1 MFSKDAIKAK
11 ILAVILALVLA
22 LGMSWLASQYVNASV
37 KETAMHGKIIV
48 KYSGKGKVHLLN
60 EDGKYIK
67 KYAKKNSKWKVYAKA
82 TIRKQL
88 MYRIGKN
95 IWIPAKYTKKAST
108 KTAAKAPVQ
117 WKAKSS
123 EKGFLVNTSAVGK
136 IIGNKKTKKFYLPG
150 KKNHK
155 ILSLDMIFFS
165 SKKAAEAA
173 GYKLAK

>member
-1 MFSKDAIKAK
+1 MFSKNAVKAK
-11 ILAVILALVLA
+11 LLAIILALVIA
-22 LGMSWLASQYVNASV
+22 LGMSWLASQRVNASI

-67 KYAKKNSKWKVYAKA
+67 KYAKKDSKWKVYAKA

-95 IWIPAKYTKKAST
+95 TWIPAKYTKKAST
-108 KTAAKAPVQ
+108 KTAASAPVQ

-123 EKGFLVNTSAVGK
+123 EKGFLVNTSSVGK
-136 IIGNKKTKKFYLPG
+136 IIGNKTTKKFYLPG

-155 ILSLDMIFFS
+155 ILSLNMVFFS
-165 SKKAAEAA
+165 SKKEAEEA
-173 GYKLAK
+173 GYKLAN